1 MRKMLNL
8 TALAL
13 GASIATVSAANATI
27 MLPFAFSSNTSGN
40 LDATGILDVVAT
52 GFPGRYE
59 LTGISGSVF
68 GSDLGGPEAITGPV
82 GNPGFPNESV
92 SPDGAFLYDDQVLPP
107 PPGAIVVT
115 NGGILFTTAGN
126 SGYWNLFSNGSPNNY
141 QLYASDGLN
150 EYGSLTIAAV
160 PESSTLA
167 MMALGFASLG
177 FAGYRTSRKAVSIT
191 A

>member
-1 MRKMLNL
+1 MDEWG
-8 TALAL
+8 T
-13 GASIATVSAANATI
+13 
-27 MLPFAFSSNTSGN
+27 
-40 LDATGILDVVAT
+40 
-52 GFPGRYE
+52 
-59 LTGISGSVF
+59 VF

-107 PPGAIVVT
+107 PPAGAILVT

-160 PESSTLA
+160 PESSTWA

-177 FAGYRTSRKAVSIT
+177 FAGYRRQEQAAQRSSKPPRADR
-191 A
+191 AR